1 MKLIGSLT
9 SPYVRKVRIV
19 LAEKKIEHQ
28 FILENVWAE
37 TTNIYAFNPLGKI
50 PCLLM
55 EDNGA
60 LFDSRVIVEYLDT
73 LTPIGKLLPQPG
85 RERAEV
91 RCWEALAD
99 GIIDAIVAT
108 FLEQTQR
115 EPEQRSHKWTERQW
129 HKIVLGVQAM
139 AQGLGDRPWCHDK
152 HFTLADITVGCALGY
167 LDLRIPEFNWRKE
180 HTNLAKFFNKLSA
193 RPSFAETI
201 APDS

>member
-19 LAEKKIEHQ
+19 LAEKKIDHQ
-28 FILENVWAE
+28 FILENVWSE
-37 TTNIYAFNPLGKI
+37 TTQIHNFNPLGKI

-73 LTPIGKLLPQPG
+73 LTPIGKLLPQLG

-99 GIIDAIVAT
+99 GIIDAVVTAH
-108 FLEQTQR
+108 LEETQR
-115 EPEQRSHKWTERQW
+115 EPEQRSRRWVERQW
-129 HKIVLGVQAM
+129 RKIALGTQAI
-139 AQGLGDRPWCHDK
+139 AQGLGDRPWCYGK
-152 HFTLADITVGCALGY
+152 HLTLADIAVGCTLGY
-167 LDLRIPEFNWRKE
+167 LDLRLPEFNWRKE
-180 HTNLAKFFNKLSA
+180 HASLAKFFNKLSA
-193 RPSFAETI
+193 RPSFTET
-201 APDS
+201 APTI